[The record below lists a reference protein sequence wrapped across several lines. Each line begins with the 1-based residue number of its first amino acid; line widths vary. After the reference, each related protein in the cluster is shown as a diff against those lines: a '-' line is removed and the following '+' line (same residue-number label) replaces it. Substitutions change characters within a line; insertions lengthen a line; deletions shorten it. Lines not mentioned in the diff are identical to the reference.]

1 MDRLQFA
8 STLARDVGKLAH
20 SMFGRSAASLKGR
33 HDIVTLMDSEVE
45 RFIRETIASRF
56 PDDAIIG
63 EEGGVSGK
71 VGSGREAP
79 SPYEQSRVA
88 AVRPTTP
95 PLHDSTM
102 RDDGA
107 SGNAEADGSAG
118 GERVWIIDPID
129 GTANYARG
137 IPRYCVSIGY
147 LERSRPVLGI
157 LYDPSND
164 WLYAAESGKGAT
176 CNGQRLAVS
185 PLDDLG
191 VATVECGWSTRRS
204 TDDYVA
210 LIGRILRAGC
220 AFRRAGS
227 GALGLADVAAGRVE
241 AYCELHIN
249 AWDCAAGI
257 LLVQEAGGFTN
268 DFFAGEGLANGNPVI
283 ATNAALCDKLAA
295 VIGIPIT
302 R

>member
-8 STLARDVGKLAH
+8 SALARDAGKLAH
-20 SMFGRSAASLKGR
+20 SMFGRSAASLKGS

-45 RFIRETIASRF
+45 RFIREAIGSRF
-56 PDDAIIG
+56 PDDAFIG
-63 EEGGVSGK
+63 EEGGASGK

-88 AVRPTTP
+88 DARPPTP
-95 PLHDSTM
+95 PSH
-102 RDDGA
+102 
-107 SGNAEADGSAG
+107 GSAIADAEG
-118 GERVWIIDPID
+118 GPSGDGERVWIIDPID

-137 IPRYCVSIGY
+137 IPHYCVSIGY
-147 LERSRPVLGI
+147 LERARPMLGI

-164 WLYAAESGKGAT
+164 RLYAAERGRGAT
-176 CNGQRLAVS
+176 CNGERLAVS
-185 PLDDLG
+185 PIGDIG
-191 VATVECGWSTRRS
+191 AATVECGWSTRRS

-210 LIGRILRAGC
+210 LIGRVLGAGC

-257 LLVQEAGGFTN
+257 LLVEEAGGFSN
-268 DFFAGEGLANGNPVI
+268 DFFAGDGLAKGNALI